1 MSVIGNIIWLVFG
14 GIVVFIH
21 YVLSGLLLCI
31 TIIGLPFGIQI
42 FKLAGLALWPFNK
55 EVVDKGKGSGCL
67 AVGMNIWWMFT
78 GGVWIALDHLVWAI
92 LLGVTII
99 GIPFAK
105 QHLKMAAL
113 ALTPFGKE
121 VIKKTS

>member
-21 YVLSGLLLCI
+21 YVLSGFLLCI
-31 TIIGLPFGIQI
+31 TIIGIPFGMQV
-42 FKLAGLALWPFNK
+42 FKMAGLALWPFNK

-67 AVGMNIWWMFT
+67 SVGMNILWLFT

-92 LLGVTII
+92 LLGITII

-113 ALTPFGKE
+113 ALAPFGKE
-121 VIKKTS
+121 VKKKTS